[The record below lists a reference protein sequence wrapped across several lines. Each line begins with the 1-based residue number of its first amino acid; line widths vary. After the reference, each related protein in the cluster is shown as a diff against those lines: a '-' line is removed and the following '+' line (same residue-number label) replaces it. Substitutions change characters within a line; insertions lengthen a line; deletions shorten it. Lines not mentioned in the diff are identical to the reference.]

1 MNHNELVGRGGG
13 TDHHAVLRIHT
24 KSDNPRSNYRMQL
37 NQEVIKKYTPYQYN
51 IIAQGNNYR
60 SELFYIIHLTDL
72 LSIAIAEKKGVDPI
86 DIQVINQ
93 LKNALAQKQ

>member
-1 MNHNELVGRGGG
+1 
-13 TDHHAVLRIHT
+13 
-24 KSDNPRSNYRMQL
+24 MQL